1 MKKKLLALAVAG
13 ALAPAFA
20 VAQTSNVTLS
30 GQLKLG
36 YEYIDTDGA
45 RGGTAGY
52 NNIYRIANE
61 TSWVRLSGSEDLG
74 NGLRA
79 VFQIESEINGD
90 VQGGLWTSR
99 NSGVGLASNTLGTLM
114 FGRWDAHYTSHAAV
128 EGAGFGGN
136 ALALKANSLNLLQW
150 VNGLGTAGSRLSNVI
165 RYVSPTWAG
174 FSGEVIYSLDS
185 EPAGTSSSSVQSSSG
200 QRGRPS
206 EWAIT
211 LRWGAGPA
219 NAFLSYINR
228 HNQGLVLANYGGGVP
243 AYTGALPTTLSDA
256 AAAGLGGGLNG
267 NALSLNQGTLDLE
280 AYRFGGSYTFGFGGG
295 MQLKVGAI
303 GDYNKWNADIANNT
317 SNINAKRWAMAIPAS
332 LAMGPH
338 TIFATFGYAWDTK
351 GNVNCNTAI
360 GGVTARVGCS
370 GGDTSAQMYMIGYDY
385 ALSKRTSVG
394 GNWVMINNDTN
405 AYYDFWT
412 RGIGVGAAGTAT
424 ATGGGASPQSFYVGI
439 RHLF

>member
-36 YEYIDTDGA
+36 YEYIDVDGA
-45 RGGTAGY
+45 RGAAGY
-52 NNIYRIANE
+52 DNVYRIANE

-79 VFQIESEINGD
+79 VFQIESEVNGD
-90 VQGGLWTSR
+90 VQGGFWSSR
-99 NSGVGLASNTLGTLM
+99 NTGVGLASNTLGTLM

-150 VNGLGTAGSRLSNVI
+150 VNGLGAAGSRLSNVI

-174 FSGEVIYSLDS
+174 FSGELIYSLDS
-185 EPAGTSSSSVQSSSG
+185 EPASKGANGGQS
-200 QRGRPS
+200 GRPS
-206 EWAIT
+206 EWALT

-219 NAFLSYINR
+219 NAFASYISRN
-228 HNQGLVLANYGGGVP
+228 NQGLVIANYGGGVP
-243 AYTGALPTTLSDA
+243 GYANPTAADLSA
-256 AAAGLGGGLNG
+256 AAASGLGGGLNG

-303 GDYNKWNADIANNT
+303 GDYNKWDASIINNT
-317 SNINAKRWAMAIPAS
+317 SSINAKRWAMSIPAS
-332 LAMGPH
+332 LAIGPH
-338 TIFATFGYAWDTK
+338 TIFGTFAYAWNAK

-360 GGVTARVGCS
+360 GAVTATVGCTGS
-370 GGDTSAQMYMIGYDY
+370 DTGAQMYMLGYDY

-405 AYYDFWT
+405 GYYDFWT
-412 RGIGVGAAGTAT
+412 RGIGVSVGNKA
-424 ATGGGASPQSFYVGI
+424 PQSFYVGI